1 MSEPTAERISVRGD
15 ASHDTVA
22 RLATQRSKFRAAA
35 KNLTTERDQ
44 LRAEVTKL
52 KGEVLEAAKTGGAA
66 RIAELEG
73 QLRDQSHR
81 GKFNELAKAAGVK
94 ANALDDLWER
104 SGYKAE
110 GDQPDEGKIASAI
123 AKQKTDRDYL
133 FEAATD
139 PAEGA
144 EGQEGP
150 DTPPGSG
157 ERSRTEPKPGPGRG
171 QGGNQRA
178 TGGQFQATDAQLR
191 DPAWCFANA
200 AKLSQVANEVA
211 NLPNAQVSSKLAIL

>member
-1 MSEPTAERISVRGD
+1 MSDPLQPAALIRAD

-22 RLATQRSKFRAAA
+22 RLATQRSKFRAVA

-44 LRAEVTKL
+44 LQAEVTKL
-52 KGEVLEAAKTGGAA
+52 KAEVLEAAKTGGAA

-73 QLRDQSHR
+73 KLRDQSHR

-94 ANALDDLWER
+94 PNALDDLWER

-110 GDQPDEGKIASAI
+110 GDLPDEAKIAAAI

-133 FEAATD
+133 FNPATEAA
-139 PAEGA
+139 EGL

-150 DTPPGSG
+150 DTPP
-157 ERSRTEPKPGPGRG
+157 EPKPGPGRG
-171 QGGNQRA
+171 QGGTKRA
-178 TGGQFQATDAQLR
+178 DGGQFAATDAQLR

-200 AKLSQVANEVA
+200 GKMAQAANDAV
-211 NLPNAQVSSKLAIL
+211 NLPVSQVSSKLAIL